1 MKFEVF
7 EQDLFSFIYFLRNSR
22 KPIYPIQEW
31 VKNWSPWEFFSPESK
46 FLPENNPGIRRMT
59 ETEYQDLDP
68 HNPTTEQKNQV
79 ADLIRELA
87 ENLAVKQDEG
97 I

>member
-1 MKFEVF
+1 
-7 EQDLFSFIYFLRNSR
+7 
-22 KPIYPIQEW
+22 
-31 VKNWSPWEFFSPESK
+31 
-46 FLPENNPGIRRMT
+46 MT

-97 I
+97 ICKLIKYINFKHFMVTKI

>member
-1 MKFEVF
+1 
-7 EQDLFSFIYFLRNSR
+7 
-22 KPIYPIQEW
+22 
-31 VKNWSPWEFFSPESK
+31 
-46 FLPENNPGIRRMT
+46 MT

-97 I
+97 ICKLIKYIILILNILW